1 MAQINVSVPHGL
13 KAWIDEQV
21 SSGRYSSASDVIREL
36 LRRAQTEA
44 EELAWLQAE
53 IDKGRAS
60 PIIERDA
67 EEVLD
72 EIMAK
77 NRARYDEARSAA

>member
-1 MAQINVSVPHGL
+1 MAQINVSVPHAL